1 MSMWIQTYATA
12 VFSRS
17 QRSPFHSKHPI
28 LPSLISFSTP
38 QVTLH
43 LLWRWYWR
51 QLPSGCHQIQIYI
64 RNISNL
70 WWYFQWLNITI
81 SCKQKYDKKEC
92 FHIFPSH
99 LQAAHFHRLELSAW
113 LFAFSPLASR
123 CATFW
128 RCPLTVHGIGDVLI
142 SKATLQE
149 KYTFE
154 QMLQILK
161 KKSSLN
167 IWLRYQRC
175 LFGNIYN
182 YILATIYWYNTYL
195 FVKKWI
201 HADIFF

>member
-51 QLPSGCHQIQIYI
+51 QLPSGCLQIQIYI

-81 SCKQKYDKKEC
+81 SCKQKK
-92 FHIFPSH
+92 
-99 LQAAHFHRLELSAW
+99 RM
-113 LFAFSPLASR
+113 FSY
-123 CATFW
+123 F
-128 RCPLTVHGIGDVLI
+128 PLTFTGC
-142 SKATLQE
+142 
-149 KYTFE
+149 TFP
-154 QMLQILK
+154 QVGALCLAV
-161 KKSSLN
+161 
-167 IWLRYQRC
+167 C
-175 LFGNIYN
+175 LFPVGIALCYLLKVLTHCSWHWWCFNIQSN
-182 YILATIYWYNTYL
+182 VAGEIYFWAN
-195 FVKKWI
+195 VANI
-201 HADIFF
+201 EEEIFFEYLTTIPEMSIWKYI